1 MIGIYDTP
9 DAYICERCGRLLE
22 GNQTEL
28 SYDDT
33 LVCHMCGGE
42 AVPAYRC
49 EVCEE
54 IVPEDEIEGCE
65 HRVCRGCIE
74 KKRYDLDF
82 CARVG
87 ETEGSECCLNS
98 FLASFFTE
106 SEINDLMLAALKER
120 AKLKPVDGWDYLEYQ
135 HDASA
140 DMLYKEEID
149 KGGTEE

>member
-1 MIGIYDTP
+1 MIGIYDAP
-9 DAYICERCGRLLE
+9 DAYICERCGRTLE
-22 GNQTEL
+22 GNETQL

-65 HRVCRGCIE
+65 HKVCSGCIE
-74 KKRYDLDF
+74 RKRFDLDF
-82 CARVG
+82 CTKVG
-87 ETEGSECCLNS
+87 ESEGSECCLNS

-106 SEINDLMLAALKER
+106 SEINDLMLAALKDR
-120 AKLKPVDGWDYLEYQ
+120 AKVRPVDGFDYLKYHGCEAG
-135 HDASA
+135 DV
-140 DMLYKEEID
+140 LYMETND
-149 KGGTEE
+149 